1 MQTEPSV
8 PETLRVVFL
17 RLGFLDVTTALLPR
31 ILLALAETLQSVRRG
46 LPVRVSIGGQRGV
59 DEARPLDFF
68 LFIEIGE
75 LLLCEVF

>member
-8 PETLRVVFL
+8 SEALRVVFL

-31 ILLALAETLQSVRRG
+31 LLLALVEALQSVRRG

-68 LFIEIGE
+68 PLY
-75 LLLCEVF
+75 